1 MTCPPPLAVAM
12 LLKLISQT
20 NQCPAKVRRLPLD
33 SPIQTLNY
41 SRTMSEH
48 PPEKAA
54 APSRPSS
61 RPVRIGNFKSSTA
74 QFLAALILMLFA
86 APFLDELEYGPT
98 IDSALLT
105 VVLIMGVLAVGR
117 SHRALVLAMVL
128 MLPAVVARWIH
139 HFQPDILPHAVHSL
153 TALIFIGFV
162 EFQLLHF
169 IFRAPRV
176 NSEVLCAG
184 ISGYLLLGI
193 LWTAFY
199 MMVSELHP
207 VNPAHP
213 ELYPFAYT
221 VGVTAPHSLSQFEA
235 YYFSF
240 ITLSTVGFGD
250 ITPISSGARTLA
262 MMEAM
267 IGTLYMAVLIS
278 RLVALYSS
286 QGSETPARKD

>member
-1 MTCPPPLAVAM
+1 MTL
-12 LLKLISQT
+12 
-20 NQCPAKVRRLPLD
+20 
-33 SPIQTLNY
+33 
-41 SRTMSEH
+41 
-48 PPEKAA
+48 
-54 APSRPSS
+54 
-61 RPVRIGNFKSSTA
+61 
-74 QFLAALILMLFA
+74 
-86 APFLDELEYGPT
+86 
-98 IDSALLT
+98 
-105 VVLIMGVLAVGR
+105 VLVTGVLAVGR
-117 SHRALVLAMVL
+117 SHRTLVLAVVL
-128 MLPAVVARWIH
+128 MLPAVAARWLS
-139 HFQPDILPHAVHSL
+139 HFQPHWLPLTSL
-153 TALIFIGFV
+153 TGLIFIGFV

-221 VGVTAPHSLSQFEA
+221 VGVTAPHPLSQFEA